1 MTVTIEGKMRE
12 VVLDT
17 ETTGLDPAEGHRLVE
32 IGCIELF
39 NRIPTGREFHC
50 YINPDR
56 DMPPEAEAVH
66 GLSASF
72 LAKFP
77 LFGDHIESF
86 LEFIGD
92 APLIIHNAGFDLKF
106 LNAELGTHSR
116 PLFATDRAID
126 TLSLARRKFPGAPA
140 SLDALCKRF
149 NIDTSRR
156 DKHGALID
164 ATLLAAVY
172 VELIGGK
179 EPGLDLMAGATSAG
193 ANRLAAHR
201 TPRPQRPAR
210 SFPVVAE
217 EQAAHQS
224 FIARIKNAL
233 WLTVTK

>member
-1 MTVTIEGKMRE
+1 MRE
-12 VVLDT
+12 IVLDT

-50 YINPDR
+50 YINPER

-66 GLSASF
+66 GLSSSF

-77 LFGDHIESF
+77 LFVDHVEAF
-86 LEFIGD
+86 LEFVGD
-92 APLIIHNAGFDLKF
+92 APLIIHNASFDLKF
-106 LNAELGTHSR
+106 LNAELATHDR
-116 PLFATDRAID
+116 PLFAAERAID
-126 TLSLARRKFPGAPA
+126 TLGLARRKFPGAPA

-179 EPGLDLMAGATSAG
+179 EPGLDLMSGAISAG
-193 ANRLAAHR
+193 ASRMAAQR
-201 TPRPQRPAR
+201 APRPQRPAR
-210 SFPVVAE
+210 SFPVVPE

-233 WLTVTK
+233 WLAAANS

>member
-1 MTVTIEGKMRE
+1 MRE
-12 VVLDT
+12 IVLDT

-50 YINPDR
+50 YINPER

-66 GLSASF
+66 GLSSGF

-77 LFGDHIESF
+77 LFPDHVESF
-86 LEFIGD
+86 LEFVGD

-106 LNAELGTHSR
+106 LNAELATHGR
-116 PLFATDRAID
+116 PLFPADRAID

-149 NIDTSRR
+149 SIDTSRR

-179 EPGLDLMAGATSAG
+179 EPGLDLMAGGISAG
-193 ANRLAAHR
+193 GNRMAAQR
-201 TPRPQRPAR
+201 APRPQRPAR
-210 SFPVVAE
+210 SFPVAPE

-233 WLTVTK
+233 WLIEAK